1 MKTTGYKQKGVAVQY
16 RDWNDPENPIGY
28 EPDNLSD
35 EDDLLSELYGL
46 LDELE
51 QNIKKEGL
59 TLDADEFWQRAW
71 DDIVEGNPEFR
82 EEPRF
87 SDAVAKWR
95 EANV

>member
-28 EPDNLSD
+28 EPDNLPDD
-35 EDDLLSELYGL
+35 EELNGC
-46 LDELE
+46 LDELRG
-51 QNIKKEGL
+51 NIEKEGV